1 MYNFIVSQ
9 INTTCD
15 TYVLQNLQGHSR
27 GTQFLTVNLNAF
39 SVSKFL
45 ISFGK
50 MSHIFGAKNETDSVS
65 YLLFVY
71 LRNCSLVNCSC
82 NLVP

>member
-15 TYVLQNLQGHSR
+15 THVLQNLQGHSR

-50 MSHIFGAKNETDSVS
+50 MSHIFGVKKETDSAS
-65 YLLFVY
+65 YLTEFTLRLFKK
-71 LRNCSLVNCSC
+71 LFPRKL
-82 NLVP
+82 